1 MTEKEFILCC
11 LIDDDEALT
20 QIVQYFDLD
29 EEMNTSRSK
38 IERLLS
44 EMLEEGYIR
53 INYEWQNEDNE
64 YPYSLTDKGKTAWES
79 LNLE

>member
-29 EEMNTSRSK
+29 EEINTSRSK

-44 EMLEEGYIR
+44 EMLEE
-53 INYEWQNEDNE
+53 
-64 YPYSLTDKGKTAWES
+64 
-79 LNLE
+79 